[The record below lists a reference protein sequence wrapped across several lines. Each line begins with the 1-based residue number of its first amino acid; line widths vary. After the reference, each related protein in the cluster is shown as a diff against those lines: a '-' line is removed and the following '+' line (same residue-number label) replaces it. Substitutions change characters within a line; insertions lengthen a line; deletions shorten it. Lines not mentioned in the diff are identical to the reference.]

1 MMGTRSTTRGAP
13 KRTRPRERPNHGPA
27 PSRTQLRRLILS
39 ALLLAAATPARAQTT
54 EHPVLLRAITAY
66 QTGDLPRAQSVLD
79 SLPVSLPVR
88 DQAVRYLYLG
98 LVQFAFD
105 QPSRAQ
111 AAFARAIE
119 IDPTARL
126 DPGIHAP
133 SRMRAYLAA
142 LDSVV
147 GAWRS
152 RAQAAEVAGDWA
164 QASRQ
169 WSRVAAAVP
178 ADSAARDR
186 LAAASARLTPA
197 ATERQAGAGAAVPN
211 PGAATDPRV
220 ASADSTPLTAAPRRV
235 DPGQAV
241 VLGMLVPGLGQI
253 YAGKPGRGVL
263 VLGAA
268 AGALAFGVLHE
279 TISVECLSVPVNNF
293 CPPDDVVSEE
303 ADRPY
308 LVPAVGAA
316 LALTVIGAID
326 AFTAARGANRRA
338 AEDARGASSVGSP
351 GPRLEPPSLAATP
364 SRLRLDIIRVRF

>member
-1 MMGTRSTTRGAP
+1 MMSFRSTTRGAP
-13 KRTRPRERPNHGPA
+13 QRTRPRERPNHGPA
-27 PSRTQLRRLILS
+27 PSRTQLRRLILP
-39 ALLLAAATPARAQTT
+39 ALLFAVAAPARAQTT

-98 LVQFAFD
+98 LVQFAFG
-105 QPSRAQ
+105 QPARAQ

-119 IDPTARL
+119 IDPAVRL

-147 GAWRS
+147 SEWRS
-152 RAQAAEVAGDWA
+152 QALVAEVAGDWA

-169 WSRVAAAVP
+169 WARVSAAVP
-178 ADSAARDR
+178 ADSVARDR
-186 LAAASARLTPA
+186 LAAANTRLTPSA
-197 ATERQAGAGAAVPN
+197 AERQAGAGAAVPN
-211 PGAATDPRV
+211 PGAALDPRT
-220 ASADSTPLTAAPRRV
+220 AAADSTENAPARRI
-235 DPGQAV
+235 DPGQAA

-268 AGALAFGVLHE
+268 AGALAFGLLHE

-293 CPPDDVVSEE
+293 CPPADVVSEE

-308 LVPAVGAA
+308 LVPALGAA
-316 LALTVIGAID
+316 LALSVIGAID

-338 AEDARGASSVGSP
+338 AEGARGESSVGAA

-364 SRLRLDIIRVRF
+364 SRIRFEIIRVRF

>member
-1 MMGTRSTTRGAP
+1 MMGIRSTTRGAP
-13 KRTRPRERPNHGPA
+13 ERTRPRERPIHGPA
-27 PSRTQLRRLILS
+27 PSRTQLRRLILP
-39 ALLLAAATPARAQTT
+39 ALLFAVATPARAQTT

-66 QTGDLPRAQSVLD
+66 QTGDLPHAQSVLD

-98 LVQFAFD
+98 LVRFAFGE
-105 QPSRAQ
+105 PTRAQ

-119 IDPTARL
+119 IDPTVRL
-126 DPGIHAP
+126 DPAIHAP

-142 LDSVV
+142 LDSVA

-152 RAQAAEVAGDWA
+152 QAQAAEAAGDWA
-164 QASRQ
+164 TAARQ
-169 WSRVAAAVP
+169 WSRVSAAVP
-178 ADSAARDR
+178 ADSAVRDR
-186 LAAASARLTPA
+186 LAAANARLAPPA
-197 ATERQAGAGAAVPN
+197 AARQAGAGVAVPD
-211 PGAATDPRV
+211 PDVVTDPRT
-220 ASADSTPLTAAPRRV
+220 AAADSTQLGATPGRI
-235 DPGQAV
+235 DPGQAA

-279 TISVECLSVPVNNF
+279 TISVECLSVPVDNF
-293 CPPDDVVSEE
+293 CPQDDIVSEE

-308 LVPAVGAA
+308 LVPALGAA

-338 AEDARGASSVGSP
+338 AEDVRGSSSVGAP

-364 SRLRLDIIRVRF
+364 SRIRLEIVRVRF